1 MNKKVKLFLFVL
13 AFAIVLGG
21 AYFLYSQYST
31 EPPPAPDIE
40 TQAQLPA
47 AVDFTVYDADGNPVK
62 LSDYFGKP
70 IVVNFWASWCGP
82 CQSEMPAF
90 QQAYET
96 YGDRVHFLMVNMTD
110 GARETVEVATNFI
123 EGRGYTFPIL
133 FDTQYDATITYQVYS
148 LPTTLFI
155 TKEGNI
161 LVGRAGAL
169 SHEFLDSYIRQLL
182 S

>member
-1 MNKKVKLFLFVL
+1 MNKKLTLILFILV
-13 AFAIVLGG
+13 FALVLGG
-21 AYFLYSQYST
+21 AYILYQQYGT
-31 EPPPAPDIE
+31 NPPPAPEIE

-47 AVDFTVYDADGNPVK
+47 AVDFTVYDADGNPVQ

-96 YGDRVHFLMVNMTD
+96 YGDQVHFLMVNMTD
-110 GARETVEVATNFI
+110 GTRETVDIATEFI
-123 EGRGYTFPIL
+123 ENLGYTFPIL
-133 FDTQYDATITYQVYS
+133 FDTHYDATITYQVYS

-161 LVGRAGAL
+161 LTGRSGAL
-169 SHEFLDSYIRQLL
+169 THAYLESLITQLL